1 MIAEVEAA
9 NKVALQKKQEARQKE
24 IEEEQEIV
32 KYN

>member
-24 IEEEQEIV
+24 IDEE
-32 KYN
+32 